1 MHQSASLVWFR
12 QDLRLRD
19 NQALLAAVRRGG
31 PVIPVFVWAPDEER
45 PWAPGRA
52 SRWWLAHSLAAL
64 DDALRQRGSR
74 LTVRR
79 GPTVK
84 ALLKLASECGADTVF
99 WNRRYEPAAVARD
112 ERVKTAIASEI
123 FESTLLFEPGRIL
136 NGAGRPYQVFSA
148 FWRACQAMP
157 EPPAP
162 ERAPASIPG
171 PSSWP
176 KSETQPGDATAI
188 EGWQPGEAGAQERL
202 RHFLKRAGSY
212 ATDRD
217 RPDHEGTSRLS
228 PHLHFGEIGPRQI
241 WHALRS
247 NEAYLREL
255 AWREFAYHLLF
266 HFPRTPDEPFR
277 PRQRESS
284 RKLDLR
290 GLRLWQTARTGYP
303 IVDAGMRQLLETG
316 WMHNRVRMLVAS
328 FLVKDLLIDW
338 REGAAWFWD
347 KLVDADLANNTLN
360 WQWVAGC
367 GADASPWFRIFNPVT
382 QGEKFDPQGDYV
394 RRWLPQL
401 SRLPAAWIHKPWE
414 APASVLSAA
423 GVQLGRTY
431 PRPIVDHREA
441 SERVRVGQAS
451 TPAAGL

>member
-1 MHQSASLVWFR
+1 MPSLVWFR
-12 QDLRLRD
+12 QELRLSD
-19 NQALLAAVRRGG
+19 NPALLAAVQRGG
-31 PVIPVFVWAPDEER
+31 PVIPVFVWAPEEER
-45 PWAPGRA
+45 PWAPGQA
-52 SRWWLAHSLAAL
+52 SRWWLARSLAAL
-64 DDALRQRGSR
+64 DAALRQRGSR
-74 LTVRR
+74 LIVRR

-84 ALLKLASECGADTVF
+84 ALVKLASECGADTVF

-112 ERVKTAIASEI
+112 ENVKTAIASQI
-123 FESTLLFEPGRIL
+123 FESALLFEPGRIL
-136 NGAGRPYQVFSA
+136 NGAGRPFQVFSA
-148 FWRACQAMP
+148 FWRACLAMA

-162 ERAPASIPG
+162 ERAPAGIPA
-171 PSSWP
+171 PSRWP
-176 KSETQPGDATAI
+176 KSETVPDDSTAI
-188 EGWQPGEAGAQERL
+188 EGWQPGEAGAQQRM
-202 RHFLKRAGSY
+202 RRFLKRAGSY

-217 RPDHEGTSRLS
+217 RPDNEGTSRLS
-228 PHLHFGEIGPRQI
+228 PHLHFGEISPRQV

-247 NEAYLREL
+247 NEPYLREL
-255 AWREFAYHLLF
+255 AWREFADHLLF
-266 HFPRTPDEPFR
+266 HFPTTPDEPFR
-277 PRQRESS
+277 PRQREAPS
-284 RKLDLR
+284 KLDPRL
-290 GLRLWQTARTGYP
+290 LRLWQTGRTGFP

-401 SRLPAAWIHKPWE
+401 ERLPAAWIHKPWE
-414 APASVLSAA
+414 APASDLAAA
-423 GVQLGRTY
+423 GVRLGRTY

-441 SERVRVGQAS
+441 
-451 TPAAGL
+451 AARARLSL

>member
-1 MHQSASLVWFR
+1 VPTLLWFR
-12 QDLRLRD
+12 QDLRLSD
-19 NQALLAAVRRGG
+19 NAALLAAEQRGG
-31 PVIPVFVWAPDEER
+31 PVIPVFVWAPEEDR
-45 PWAPGRA
+45 PWPPGRA
-52 SRWWLAHSLAAL
+52 SRWWLERSLAAL
-64 DDALRQRGSR
+64 DAALRQHGSR
-74 LTVRR
+74 LIVRR
-79 GPTVK
+79 GPTVT
-84 ALLKLASECGADTVF
+84 ALVKLAAECGADTVF
-99 WNRRYEPAAVARD
+99 WNRRYEPAAAARD
-112 ERVKTAIASEI
+112 EKVKAAIASET
-123 FESTLLFEPGRIL
+123 FESALLFEPGRIL
-136 NGAGRPYQVFSA
+136 NSAGRPFQVFSA
-148 FWRACQAMP
+148 FWRACQSMP
-157 EPPAP
+157 EPAAPA
-162 ERAPASIPG
+162 RAPASIPA
-171 PSSWP
+171 PSRWP
-176 KSETQPGDATAI
+176 KSETVPDDSSAI
-188 EGWQPGEAGAQERL
+188 EGWQPGEAAAQQHL
-202 RHFLKRAGSY
+202 RRFVKRAGSY

-255 AWREFAYHLLF
+255 AWREFAWHLLF

-277 PRQRESS
+277 PRRREAPS
-284 RKLDLR
+284 KLDPR
-290 GLRLWQTARTGYP
+290 SLRLWRTGRTGYP

-401 SRLPAAWIHKPWE
+401 QRLSAQWIHKPWD
-414 APASVLSAA
+414 APASVLAAA
-423 GVQLGRTY
+423 GVRLGRTY
-431 PRPIVDHREA
+431 PLPIVDHREA
-441 SERVRVGQAS
+441 SERARSVS
-451 TPAAGL
+451 L